1 MDSKVKNEN
10 FIVIQGWMINELELK
25 GNDLMIY
32 AIIYG
37 FSQTEGQCY
46 NGGLQYLADWTK
58 STKQGIMKNLKSLL
72 DKGLIVK
79 EEKYIN
85 NVKFCEYRT
94 TKFNSGSKQSLTPH
108 ETKFNKGSKQSLTNN
123 ITNNICTE
131 DLNALYEN

>member
-1 MDSKVKNEN
+1 MESKVKSEN

-37 FSQTEGQCY
+37 FSQAEGQCY

-58 STKQGIMKNLKSLL
+58 STKQGVMKNLKSLL

-79 EEKYIN
+79 EEKFVN
-85 NVKFCEYRT
+85 NVKFCEYRS
-94 TKFNSGSKQSLTPH
+94 TKLNTGSKQSLMGYK
-108 ETKFNKGSKQSLTNN
+108 TKLNKGGKQSSPNN
-123 ITNNICTE
+123 IPNNIP
-131 DLNALYEN
+131 DNLDALYEN